1 MHTRVRQ
8 WLTKD
13 EKNDL
18 YVPKAIKD
26 KSGKCFD
33 YVFVSLGGNDQLTT
47 GCKEA
52 GVANVTTRV
61 TSVLKQVQYILS
73 KVPIVPV

>member
-1 MHTRVRQ
+1 MHAHARIRQ
-8 WLTKD
+8 WLTQDPKS
-13 EKNDL
+13 KY

-47 GCKEA
+47 GCKES
-52 GVANVTTRV
+52 GVSTVTTRV
-61 TSVLKQVQYILS
+61 SSVLKQVQC
-73 KVPIVPV
+73 IVA

>member
-1 MHTRVRQ
+1 MHAHARIRQ
-8 WLTKD
+8 WLTQDPKS
-13 EKNDL
+13 EL

-47 GCKEA
+47 GCKES
-52 GVANVTTRV
+52 GVSVVTQRV
-61 TSVLKQVQYILS
+61 TSVLKQVHT
-73 KVPIVPV
+73 

>member
-1 MHTRVRQ
+1 MLTRARIRRQ
-8 WLTKD
+8 WLTQDPNSKH
-13 EKNDL
+13 

-47 GCKEA
+47 GCKES
-52 GVANVTTRV
+52 GVGAVTTRV
-61 TSVLKQVQYILS
+61 SSVLKQVQ
-73 KVPIVPV
+73 

>member
-1 MHTRVRQ
+1 MHAHARTRQ
-8 WLTKD
+8 WLTQDAKS
-13 EKNDL
+13 KY
-18 YVPKAIKD
+18 YVPKNIKD

-47 GCKEA
+47 GCKES

-61 TSVLKQVQYILS
+61 TSVLKQVVQ
-73 KVPIVPV
+73 